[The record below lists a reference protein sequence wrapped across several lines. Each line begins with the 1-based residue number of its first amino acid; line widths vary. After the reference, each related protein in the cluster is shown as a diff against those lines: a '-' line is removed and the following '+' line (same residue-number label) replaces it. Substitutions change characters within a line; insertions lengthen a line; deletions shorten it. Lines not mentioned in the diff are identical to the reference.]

1 MFQLNISASTFE
13 EKSVEKLRLQSM
25 ILHALQKY
33 EAHRATTLYVILYY
47 WLVLWPKSSLQG
59 LLVQQFPGL
68 LVQLYS
74 S

>member
-1 MFQLNISASTFE
+1 
-13 EKSVEKLRLQSM
+13 M
-25 ILHALQKY
+25 ILLHALQKY
-33 EAHRATTLYVILYY
+33 EAHRAMILYVLLYY

-59 LLVQQFPGL
+59 LLVQQFAGL